1 MCPWE
6 QNLPW
11 LETSDLYLSISMI
24 LVIMVKWPL
33 HPPLLWAII
42 KCCIG
47 QVLFFFFFL
56 ISHPSPFRWHRDPL
70 PALGERS
77 HSIRTPYYLCKVLST
92 APKTLWIWWS
102 THSPLLLADEV
113 RRSQSS
119 WKPPRRRNRSERWN
133 LGSSPTLNKAWS
145 RPYSLDLGLQKP
157 IHFFPACFSLGWH
170 NCLLRAWPYD
180 RRLHM
185 GLY

>member
-11 LETSDLYLSISMI
+11 LETSVLYLSISMI

-47 QVLFFFFFL
+47 QVLFFFFFFNFTS
-56 ISHPSPFRWHRDPL
+56 IPFPMTSGPTSCFGRTIPL
-70 PALGERS
+70 YS
-77 HSIRTPYYLCKVLST
+77 YPYDLCKVLST
-92 APKTLWIWWS
+92 APNTLWIWWS

-119 WKPPRRRNRSERWN
+119 WKPPWRRNRSERWN

-180 RRLHM
+180 RRLHT